1 MHDGSASI
9 VGVRTPLQNLNKT
22 GFFSGIIRFAVY
34 LNLSADIQENAQGIP
49 GSNKNTGFNM
59 LASFS
64 TFLGFRT

>member
-34 LNLSADIQENAQGIP
+34 LKSADIQESAQRIP

-59 LASFS
+59 
-64 TFLGFRT
+64 